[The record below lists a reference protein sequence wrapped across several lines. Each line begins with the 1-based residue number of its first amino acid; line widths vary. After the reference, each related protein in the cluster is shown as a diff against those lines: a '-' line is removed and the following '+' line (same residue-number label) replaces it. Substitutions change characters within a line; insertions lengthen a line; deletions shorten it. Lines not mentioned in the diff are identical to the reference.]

1 MGEEKRPC
9 IALAGNPNTGK
20 STLFNALTGLK
31 QHTGNWSGKTV
42 GRAEG
47 RFLLGEKEAV
57 LVDLPGIYSLF
68 SAGAEE
74 ACARDFLAFGDADAV
89 AVVVDASAL
98 ERHLPLALQAMELMP
113 RCVLCLNLADE
124 AEKKGIQIDDKKLS
138 ALTGVPVVKTA
149 ARTGRGLSD
158 LTAALEKVMEQEPHV
173 RHTPFHKALPADFGK
188 LLAEG
193 EKLLPESENRPLL
206 LDFLWQNEEDVLSE
220 EVGEEL
226 RQWRTRCNG
235 YFAGEE
241 EALAV
246 YRKERS
252 LCFQKRAETLT
263 ADVCKKDKAKA
274 DTTARMDKLFLRKRT
289 GVPLMLLL
297 LALVFW
303 ITAVGANVPSQW
315 LMSVFTQL
323 GTGMDKLFLRKRTGV
338 PLMLLLLAL
347 VFWITAVG
355 ANVPSQWLMSVFT
368 QLGTACRSAL
378 VSWESPVWLESLL
391 MDGVFLTV
399 SWVVSVML
407 PPMAIFFP
415 MFTLLEDCGLLP
427 RIAFQLDGLFRR
439 AGAHGKQ
446 ALTLCMGFGCNAAG
460 VTACRIIDSP
470 RERLIAILTNNFVP
484 CNGRFPTILLLTAVF
499 LSAGR
504 PWMSGITLFVV
515 IGLSVGMTLLVS
527 FFLSQTV
534 LRGMPSAFVL
544 ELPPFRRPQIGQV
557 LVRSL
562 LDRTIFVLGR
572 AMTAAAPA
580 GAIIWLLQR
589 IPVGDGTLLTQIA
602 MFLEPLGGLMGLSG
616 PILMAFLLGL
626 PANEIVLPILLMFYS
641 QSGMLMEGGSQT
653 GAMLAAN
660 GWTWTTA
667 VCAILFSL
675 NHFPCATTLLTIR
688 KETGSRK
695 WAAISFLL
703 PTIIGICLCAAV
715 HGFFCLFGLA

>member
-47 RFLLGEKEAV
+47 RFWLGEKEAV

-98 ERHLPLALQAMELMP
+98 ERHLPLALQVMELMP

-124 AEKKGIQIDDKKLS
+124 AEKKGISIDDKKLS

-173 RHTPFHKALPADFGK
+173 RHTPFHKTLPEDFAE

-193 EKLLPESENRPLL
+193 ENLLPKSKNRPLL
-206 LDFLWQNEEDVLSE
+206 LDFLWQKEEDVLSE

-226 RQWRTRCNG
+226 RQWRTKCNG

-263 ADVCKKDKAKA
+263 AAVCKKNEGKG
-274 DTTARMDKLFLRKRT
+274 DTTAQMDKLFLRKRT

-303 ITAVGANVPSQW
+303 ITAVGANVPSQM
-315 LMSVFTQL
+315 LMSVFTKL
-323 GTGMDKLFLRKRTGV
+323 GAT
-338 PLMLLLLAL
+338 
-347 VFWITAVG
+347 
-355 ANVPSQWLMSVFT
+355 
-368 QLGTACRSAL
+368 CRSAL
-378 VSWESPVWLESLL
+378 ESSPVWLESLL

-484 CNGRFPTILLLTAVF
+484 CNGRFPTILLLIAVF
-499 LSAGR
+499 LSVGK
-504 PWMSGITLFVV
+504 PWMSGFALFVV

-527 FFLSQTV
+527 FFLSRTV
-534 LRGMPSAFVL
+534 LKGMPSAFVL

-572 AMTAAAPA
+572 AITAAAPA

-589 IPVGDGTLLTQIA
+589 IQIGNGTLLTQIA
-602 MFLEPLGGLMGLSG
+602 MFLEPLGGIMGLSG
-616 PILMAFLLGL
+616 PILLAFLLGL

-641 QSGMLMEGGSQT
+641 QSGMLVEGGSQT

-660 GWTWTTA
+660 GWTWMTA

-695 WAAISFLL
+695 WTAISFLL

-715 HGFFCLFGLA
+715 HGLFCFFGLT

>member
-1 MGEEKRPC
+1 MSEEKRPC

-98 ERHLPLALQAMELMP
+98 ERHLPLALQVMELMP

-124 AEKKGIQIDDKKLS
+124 AEKKGIVIDHKKLS
-138 ALTGVPVVKTA
+138 DLTGVPVVKTA

-158 LTAALEKVMEQEPHV
+158 LTAALEKVMKQEPSV
-173 RHTPFHKALPADFGK
+173 RHTPFHKALPEDFTG
-188 LLAEG
+188 LLTEG
-193 EKLLPESENRPLL
+193 EKLLPESKNRPLL
-206 LDFLWQNEEDVLSE
+206 LDFLWQDEDVLSD
-220 EVGEEL
+220 GEL
-226 RQWRTRCNG
+226 RQWSNRCKA

-241 EALAV
+241 ETLAV

-263 ADVCKKDKAKA
+263 AAVCKKNEAKA
-274 DTTARMDKLFLRKRT
+274 DTTARMDGLFLRKRT

-315 LMSVFTQL
+315 LMS
-323 GTGMDKLFLRKRTGV
+323 
-338 PLMLLLLAL
+338 A
-347 VFWITAVG
+347 
-355 ANVPSQWLMSVFT
+355 FT
-368 QLGTACRSAL
+368 QLGTACRSVL
-378 VSWESPVWLESLL
+378 VSSPAWLESLL

-484 CNGRFPTILLLTAVF
+484 CNGRFPTILLLIAVF
-499 LSAGR
+499 LSVGK
-504 PWMSGITLFVV
+504 PWMSGFALFLV

-527 FFLSQTV
+527 FFLSRTV
-534 LRGMPSAFVL
+534 LKGMPSAFVL

-572 AMTAAAPA
+572 AITAAAPA
-580 GAIIWLLQR
+580 GAVIWLLQR
-589 IPVGDGTLLTQIA
+589 IPVGDGTLLTQLA
-602 MFLEPLGGLMGLSG
+602 MFLEPLGGFMGLSG
-616 PILMAFLLGL
+616 PILLAFLLGL

-641 QSGMLMEGGSQT
+641 QSGMLVEGGSQT
-653 GAMLAAN
+653 GAMLMAN

-695 WAAISFLL
+695 WTAISFLL
-703 PTIIGICLCAAV
+703 PTVIGICLCAVV
-715 HGFFCLFGLA
+715 HGFFCLFGLT

>member
-1 MGEEKRPC
+1 MRMGEEKRPC

-47 RFLLGEKEAV
+47 RFLLGEQEAV

-74 ACARDFLAFGDADAV
+74 ACARDFLAFGDGDAV

-98 ERHLPLALQAMELMP
+98 ERHLPLALQVMELMP

-124 AEKKGIQIDDKKLS
+124 AEKKEIYIDEKKLS
-138 ALTGVPVVKTA
+138 DLTGVPVVKTA

-173 RHTPFHKALPADFGK
+173 RHTPFHKALPEDFIK

-193 EKLLPESENRPLL
+193 ENLLPKSKNRPLL
-206 LDFLWQNEEDVLSE
+206 LDFLWQKEEDVLSE

-226 RQWRTRCNG
+226 RQWRTKCNG

-263 ADVCKKDKAKA
+263 AAVCKKNEGKG
-274 DTTARMDKLFLRKRT
+274 DTTAQMDKLFLRKRT

-303 ITAVGANVPSQW
+303 ITAVGANVPSQM
-315 LMSVFTQL
+315 LMSVFTKL
-323 GTGMDKLFLRKRTGV
+323 GAT
-338 PLMLLLLAL
+338 
-347 VFWITAVG
+347 
-355 ANVPSQWLMSVFT
+355 
-368 QLGTACRSAL
+368 CRSAL
-378 VSWESPVWLESLL
+378 ESSPVWLESLL

-484 CNGRFPTILLLTAVF
+484 CNGRFPTILLLIAVF
-499 LSAGR
+499 LSVGK
-504 PWMSGITLFVV
+504 PWMSGFALFVV

-527 FFLSQTV
+527 FFLSRTV
-534 LRGMPSAFVL
+534 LKGMPSAFVL
-544 ELPPFRRPQIGQV
+544 ELPPFRRPRIGQV

-572 AMTAAAPA
+572 AITAAAPA
-580 GAIIWLLQR
+580 GAVIWLLQR
-589 IPVGDGTLLTQIA
+589 IQIGDGTLLTQIA
-602 MFLEPLGGLMGLSG
+602 LFLEPLGGIMGLSG
-616 PILMAFLLGL
+616 PILLAFLLGL

-641 QSGMLMEGGSQT
+641 QSGMLVEGGSQT

-660 GWTWTTA
+660 GWTWMTA

-688 KETGSRK
+688 KETGSCK
-695 WAAISFLL
+695 WTAISFLL

-715 HGFFCLFGLA
+715 HGLFCFFGLA

>member
-1 MGEEKRPC
+1 MSEEKRPC

-98 ERHLPLALQAMELMP
+98 ERHLPLALQVMELMP
-113 RCVLCLNLADE
+113 CCVLCLNLADE
-124 AEKKGIQIDDKKLS
+124 AEKKGIVIDHKKLS
-138 ALTGVPVVKTA
+138 DLTGVPVVKTA

-158 LTAALEKVMEQEPHV
+158 LTAALEKVMKQEPSV
-173 RHTPFHKALPADFGK
+173 RHTPFHKALPEDFTE
-188 LLAEG
+188 LLTEG
-193 EKLLPESENRPLL
+193 EKLLPESKNRPLL
-206 LDFLWQNEEDVLSE
+206 LDFLWQEEDGLAD
-220 EVGEEL
+220 GEL
-226 RQWRTRCNG
+226 RQWSNRCKA

-241 EALAV
+241 ETLAV

-263 ADVCKKDKAKA
+263 AAVCKKNEAKA
-274 DTTARMDKLFLRKRT
+274 DTTARMDGLFLRKRT

-303 ITAVGANVPSQW
+303 ITAVGANVPSQM
-315 LMSVFTQL
+315 LMSAFT
-323 GTGMDKLFLRKRTGV
+323 K
-338 PLMLLLLAL
+338 
-347 VFWITAVG
+347 
-355 ANVPSQWLMSVFT
+355 
-368 QLGTACRSAL
+368 LGTACRSVL
-378 VSWESPVWLESLL
+378 VSSPAWLESLL

-484 CNGRFPTILLLTAVF
+484 CNGRFPTILLLIAVF
-499 LSAGR
+499 LSVGK
-504 PWMSGITLFVV
+504 PWMSGLALFLV

-527 FFLSQTV
+527 FFLSRTV
-534 LRGMPSAFVL
+534 LKGMPSAFVL

-572 AMTAAAPA
+572 AITAAAPA
-580 GAIIWLLQR
+580 GAVIWLLQR
-589 IPVGDGTLLTQIA
+589 IPVGDGTLLTQLA
-602 MFLEPLGGLMGLSG
+602 MLLEPLGGFMGLSG
-616 PILMAFLLGL
+616 PILLAFLLGL

-641 QSGMLMEGGSQT
+641 QSGMLVEGGSQT
-653 GAMLAAN
+653 GAMLMAN

-695 WAAISFLL
+695 WTAISFLL
-703 PTIIGICLCAAV
+703 PTVIGICMCAAV
-715 HGFFCLFGLA
+715 HGFFCLFGLT

>member
-1 MGEEKRPC
+1 MRMGEEKRPC

-47 RFLLGEKEAV
+47 RFWLGEKEAV

-98 ERHLPLALQAMELMP
+98 ERHLPLALQVMELMP

-124 AEKKGIQIDDKKLS
+124 AEKKGISIDDKKLS

-173 RHTPFHKALPADFGK
+173 RHTPFHKTLPEDFAE

-193 EKLLPESENRPLL
+193 ENLLPKSKNRPLL
-206 LDFLWQNEEDVLSE
+206 LDFLWQKEEDVLSE

-226 RQWRTRCNG
+226 RQWRTKCNG

-263 ADVCKKDKAKA
+263 AAVCKKNEGKG
-274 DTTARMDKLFLRKRT
+274 DTTAQMDKLFLRKRT

-303 ITAVGANVPSQW
+303 ITAVGANVPSQM
-315 LMSVFTQL
+315 LMSVFTKL
-323 GTGMDKLFLRKRTGV
+323 GAT
-338 PLMLLLLAL
+338 
-347 VFWITAVG
+347 
-355 ANVPSQWLMSVFT
+355 
-368 QLGTACRSAL
+368 CRSAL
-378 VSWESPVWLESLL
+378 ESSPVWLESLL
-391 MDGVFLTV
+391 MEGVFLTV

-484 CNGRFPTILLLTAVF
+484 CNGRFPTILLLIAVF
-499 LSAGR
+499 LSVGK
-504 PWMSGITLFVV
+504 PWMSGFALFVV

-527 FFLSQTV
+527 FFLSRTV
-534 LRGMPSAFVL
+534 LKGMPSAFVL

-572 AMTAAAPA
+572 AITAAAPA

-589 IPVGDGTLLTQIA
+589 IQIGDGTLLTQIA
-602 MFLEPLGGLMGLSG
+602 MFLEPLGGIMGLSG
-616 PILMAFLLGL
+616 PILLAFLLGL

-641 QSGMLMEGGSQT
+641 QSGMLVEGGSQT

-660 GWTWTTA
+660 GWTWMTA

-695 WAAISFLL
+695 WTAISFLL

-715 HGFFCLFGLA
+715 HGLFCFFGLT

>member
-1 MGEEKRPC
+1 MRMGEEKRPC

-47 RFLLGEKEAV
+47 RFWLGEKEAV

-98 ERHLPLALQAMELMP
+98 ERHLPLALQVMELMP

-124 AEKKGIQIDDKKLS
+124 AEKKGISIDDKKLS

-158 LTAALEKVMEQEPHV
+158 LTAALEKVMEQEPQV
-173 RHTPFHKALPADFGK
+173 RHTPFHKTLPEDFAE

-193 EKLLPESENRPLL
+193 ENLLPKSKNRPLL
-206 LDFLWQNEEDVLSE
+206 LDFLWQKEEDVLSE

-226 RQWRTRCNG
+226 RQWRTKCNG

-263 ADVCKKDKAKA
+263 AAVCKKNEGKG
-274 DTTARMDKLFLRKRT
+274 DTTAQMDKLFLRKRT

-303 ITAVGANVPSQW
+303 ITAVGANVPSQM
-315 LMSVFTQL
+315 LMSVFTKL
-323 GTGMDKLFLRKRTGV
+323 GAT
-338 PLMLLLLAL
+338 
-347 VFWITAVG
+347 
-355 ANVPSQWLMSVFT
+355 
-368 QLGTACRSAL
+368 CRSAL
-378 VSWESPVWLESLL
+378 ESSPVWLESLL

-484 CNGRFPTILLLTAVF
+484 CNGRFPTILLLIAVF
-499 LSAGR
+499 LSVGK
-504 PWMSGITLFVV
+504 PWMSGFALFVV

-527 FFLSQTV
+527 FFLSRTV
-534 LRGMPSAFVL
+534 LKGMPSAFVL

-572 AMTAAAPA
+572 AITAAAPA

-589 IPVGDGTLLTQIA
+589 IQIGDGTLLTQIA
-602 MFLEPLGGLMGLSG
+602 MFLEPLGGIMGLSG
-616 PILMAFLLGL
+616 PILLAFLLGL

-641 QSGMLMEGGSQT
+641 QSGMLVEGGSQT

-660 GWTWTTA
+660 GWTWMTA

-695 WAAISFLL
+695 WTAISFLL

-715 HGFFCLFGLA
+715 HGLFCFFGLT

>member
-47 RFLLGEKEAV
+47 RFWLGEKEAV

-98 ERHLPLALQAMELMP
+98 ERHLPLALQVMELMP

-124 AEKKGIQIDDKKLS
+124 AEKKGISIDDKKLS

-173 RHTPFHKALPADFGK
+173 RHLPFHKALPEDFIK

-193 EKLLPESENRPLL
+193 ENLLPESKNRPLL
-206 LDFLWQNEEDVLSE
+206 LDFLWQKEEDVLSE

-226 RQWRTRCNG
+226 RQWRTKCNG

-252 LCFQKRAETLT
+252 LCFQKRAETL
-263 ADVCKKDKAKA
+263 ASAVCQKDEGKG
-274 DTTARMDKLFLRKRT
+274 DTTAQMDKLFLRKRT

-303 ITAVGANVPSQW
+303 ITAVGANVPSQM
-315 LMSVFTQL
+315 LMSVFTKL
-323 GTGMDKLFLRKRTGV
+323 GAT
-338 PLMLLLLAL
+338 
-347 VFWITAVG
+347 
-355 ANVPSQWLMSVFT
+355 
-368 QLGTACRSAL
+368 CRSAL
-378 VSWESPVWLESLL
+378 ESSPVWLESLL

-484 CNGRFPTILLLTAVF
+484 CNGRFPTILLLIAVF
-499 LSAGR
+499 LSVGK
-504 PWMSGITLFVV
+504 PWMSGLALFLV

-527 FFLSQTV
+527 FFLSRTV
-534 LRGMPSAFVL
+534 LKGMPSAFVL

-572 AMTAAAPA
+572 AITAAAPA
-580 GAIIWLLQR
+580 GAVIWLLQR
-589 IPVGDGTLLTQIA
+589 IPMGDGTLLTQIA
-602 MFLEPLGGLMGLSG
+602 LFLEPLGGLMGLSG
-616 PILMAFLLGL
+616 PILLAFLLGL

-641 QSGMLMEGGSQT
+641 QSGMLVEGGSQT

-660 GWTWTTA
+660 GWTWMTA

-688 KETGSRK
+688 KETGSCK
-695 WAAISFLL
+695 WTAISFLL

-715 HGFFCLFGLA
+715 HGLFCFFGLT

>member
-1 MGEEKRPC
+1 MRMGEEKRPC

-47 RFLLGEKEAV
+47 RFWLGEKEAV

-98 ERHLPLALQAMELMP
+98 ERHLPLALQVMELMP

-124 AEKKGIQIDDKKLS
+124 AEKKGISIDDKKLS

-173 RHTPFHKALPADFGK
+173 RHTPFHKTLPEDFQK

-193 EKLLPESENRPLL
+193 ENLLPKSKNRPLL
-206 LDFLWQNEEDVLSE
+206 LDFLWQKEEDVLSE

-226 RQWRTRCNG
+226 RQWRTKCNG

-263 ADVCKKDKAKA
+263 AAVCKKNEGKG
-274 DTTARMDKLFLRKRT
+274 DTTAQMDKLFLRKRT

-303 ITAVGANVPSQW
+303 ITAVGANVPSQM
-315 LMSVFTQL
+315 LMSVFTKL
-323 GTGMDKLFLRKRTGV
+323 GAT
-338 PLMLLLLAL
+338 
-347 VFWITAVG
+347 
-355 ANVPSQWLMSVFT
+355 
-368 QLGTACRSAL
+368 CRSAL
-378 VSWESPVWLESLL
+378 ESSPVWLESLL

-484 CNGRFPTILLLTAVF
+484 CNGRFPTILLLIAVF
-499 LSAGR
+499 LSVGK
-504 PWMSGITLFVV
+504 PWMSGFALFVV

-527 FFLSQTV
+527 FFLSRTV
-534 LRGMPSAFVL
+534 LKGMPSAFVL

-572 AMTAAAPA
+572 AITAAAPA
-580 GAIIWLLQR
+580 GAVIWLLQR
-589 IPVGDGTLLTQIA
+589 IQIGDGTLLTQIA
-602 MFLEPLGGLMGLSG
+602 MFLEPLGGIMGLSG
-616 PILMAFLLGL
+616 PILLAFLLGL

-641 QSGMLMEGGSQT
+641 QSGMLVEGGSQT

-660 GWTWTTA
+660 GWTWMTA

-695 WAAISFLL
+695 WTAISFLL

-715 HGFFCLFGLA
+715 HGLFCFFGLT

>member
-1 MGEEKRPC
+1 MSEEKRPC

-47 RFLLGEKEAV
+47 RFCLGKKEAV

-74 ACARDFLAFGDADAV
+74 ACARDFLAFGGADAV

-98 ERHLPLALQAMELMP
+98 ERHLPLALQVMELMP
-113 RCVLCLNLADE
+113 HCVLCLNLADE
-124 AEKKGIQIDDKKLS
+124 AEKKGIYVDEKKLS

-158 LTAALEKVMEQEPHV
+158 LTAALEKVMEQEQQV
-173 RHTPFHKALPADFGK
+173 RHTPFHKALPEDFAK
-188 LLAEG
+188 LLKEG
-193 EKLLPESENRPLL
+193 EKLLPKSKTSPLL
-206 LDFLWQNEEDVLSE
+206 LDFIWQKEEDVLLDG

-252 LCFQKRAETLT
+252 LCFQKWAENLT
-263 ADVCKKDKAKA
+263 AAVCKKDEGKA
-274 DTTARMDKLFLRKRT
+274 DATARMDKLFLRKRT
-289 GVPLMLLL
+289 GVPMMLLL

-303 ITAVGANVPSQW
+303 ITAVGANVPSQM
-315 LMSVFTQL
+315 LMS
-323 GTGMDKLFLRKRTGV
+323 
-338 PLMLLLLAL
+338 A
-347 VFWITAVG
+347 
-355 ANVPSQWLMSVFT
+355 FT
-368 QLGTACRSAL
+368 QLGTACRGVL
-378 VSWESPVWLESLL
+378 VSWGSPVWLESLL

-499 LSAGR
+499 LAAGK
-504 PWMSGITLFVV
+504 PWMSGLALFVV

-527 FFLSQTV
+527 FFLSRTV
-534 LRGMPSAFVL
+534 LKGMPSAFVL

-572 AMTAAAPA
+572 AITAAAPA
-580 GAIIWLLQR
+580 GAVIWLLQR
-589 IPVGDGTLLTQIA
+589 IQIGDGTLLTQIA
-602 MFLEPLGGLMGLSG
+602 LFLEPLGGLMGLSG
-616 PILMAFLLGL
+616 PILLAFLLGL

-641 QSGMLMEGGSQT
+641 QSGMLVEGGSQT
-653 GAMLAAN
+653 GAILMAN

-695 WAAISFLL
+695 WMMISFLL
-703 PTIIGICLCAAV
+703 PTVIGICLCAAV
-715 HGFFCLFGLA
+715 HGLFMLFGLA

>member
-47 RFLLGEKEAV
+47 RFLLGEQEAV

-98 ERHLPLALQAMELMP
+98 ERHLPLALQVMELMP

-124 AEKKGIQIDDKKLS
+124 AEKKGISIDEKKLS
-138 ALTGVPVVKTA
+138 DLTGVPVVKTA

-158 LTAALEKVMEQEPHV
+158 LTAALEQVMEQEPHV
-173 RHTPFHKALPADFGK
+173 RHTPFHKALPEDFTK
-188 LLAEG
+188 LLTEG
-193 EKLLPESENRPLL
+193 EKLLPESKNSPLL
-206 LDFLWQNEEDVLSE
+206 LDFLWQKEEDVLSE
-220 EVGEEL
+220 EVDEEL
-226 RQWRTRCNG
+226 RQWRTKCNG

-263 ADVCKKDKAKA
+263 AAVCKKNEGKG
-274 DTTARMDKLFLRKRT
+274 DTTAQMDKLFLRKRT

-303 ITAVGANVPSQW
+303 ITAVGANVPSQM
-315 LMSVFTQL
+315 LMSVFTKL
-323 GTGMDKLFLRKRTGV
+323 GAT
-338 PLMLLLLAL
+338 
-347 VFWITAVG
+347 
-355 ANVPSQWLMSVFT
+355 
-368 QLGTACRSAL
+368 CRSAL
-378 VSWESPVWLESLL
+378 ESSPVWLESLL

-484 CNGRFPTILLLTAVF
+484 CNGRFPTILLLIAVF
-499 LSAGR
+499 LSVGK
-504 PWMSGITLFVV
+504 PWMSGFALFAV

-527 FFLSQTV
+527 FFLSRTV
-534 LRGMPSAFVL
+534 LKGMPSAFVL

-572 AMTAAAPA
+572 AITAAAPA
-580 GAIIWLLQR
+580 GAVIWLLQR
-589 IPVGDGTLLTQIA
+589 IQIGDGTLLTQIA

-616 PILMAFLLGL
+616 PILLAFLLGL

-641 QSGMLMEGGSQT
+641 QSGMLVEGGSQT

-660 GWTWTTA
+660 GWTWMTA

-695 WAAISFLL
+695 WTAISFLL

-715 HGFFCLFGLA
+715 HGLFCFFGLT

>member
-47 RFLLGEKEAV
+47 RFWLGEKEAV

-98 ERHLPLALQAMELMP
+98 ERHLPLALQVMELMP

-124 AEKKGIQIDDKKLS
+124 AEKKGISIDDKKLS

-173 RHTPFHKALPADFGK
+173 RHTPFHKTLPEDFAE

-193 EKLLPESENRPLL
+193 ENLLPKSKNRPLL
-206 LDFLWQNEEDVLSE
+206 LDFLWQKEEDVLSE

-226 RQWRTRCNG
+226 RQWRTKCNG

-263 ADVCKKDKAKA
+263 AAVCKKNEGKG
-274 DTTARMDKLFLRKRT
+274 DTTAQMDKLFLRKRT

-303 ITAVGANVPSQW
+303 ITAVGANVPSQM
-315 LMSVFTQL
+315 LMSVFTKL
-323 GTGMDKLFLRKRTGV
+323 GAT
-338 PLMLLLLAL
+338 
-347 VFWITAVG
+347 
-355 ANVPSQWLMSVFT
+355 
-368 QLGTACRSAL
+368 CRSAL
-378 VSWESPVWLESLL
+378 ESSPVWLESLL

-484 CNGRFPTILLLTAVF
+484 CNGRFPTILLLIAVF
-499 LSAGR
+499 LSVGK
-504 PWMSGITLFVV
+504 PWMSGFALFVV

-527 FFLSQTV
+527 FFLSRTV
-534 LRGMPSAFVL
+534 LKGMPSAFVL

-572 AMTAAAPA
+572 AITAAAPA

-589 IPVGDGTLLTQIA
+589 IQIGDGTLLTQIA
-602 MFLEPLGGLMGLSG
+602 MFLEPLGGIMGLSG
-616 PILMAFLLGL
+616 PILLAFLLGL

-641 QSGMLMEGGSQT
+641 QSGMLVEGGSQT

-660 GWTWTTA
+660 GWTWMTA
-667 VCAILFSL
+667 VCVILFSL

-695 WAAISFLL
+695 WTAISFLL

-715 HGFFCLFGLA
+715 HGLFCFFGLT

>member
-47 RFLLGEKEAV
+47 RFWLGKKEAV

-98 ERHLPLALQAMELMP
+98 ERHLPLALQVMELMP

-124 AEKKGIQIDDKKLS
+124 AEKKGISIDDKKLS

-158 LTAALEKVMEQEPHV
+158 LTAALEKVMKQEPHV
-173 RHTPFHKALPADFGK
+173 RHTPFHKALPEDFME

-193 EKLLPESENRPLL
+193 EKLLPESKNRPLL
-206 LDFLWQNEEDVLSE
+206 LDFLWQEDVLLD
-220 EVGEEL
+220 GEL
-226 RQWRTRCNG
+226 RQWSNRCKA

-241 EALAV
+241 EVFAL

-252 LCFQKRAETLT
+252 LCFQKRAETL
-263 ADVCKKDKAKA
+263 ASAVCKKNEGKA

-303 ITAVGANVPSQW
+303 ITAVGANVPSQM
-315 LMSVFTQL
+315 LMSAFTKL
-323 GTGMDKLFLRKRTGV
+323 GTV
-338 PLMLLLLAL
+338 
-347 VFWITAVG
+347 
-355 ANVPSQWLMSVFT
+355 
-368 QLGTACRSAL
+368 CRSAL
-378 VSWESPVWLESLL
+378 VSSPVWLESLL

-484 CNGRFPTILLLTAVF
+484 CNGRFPTILLLIAVF
-499 LSAGR
+499 LSVGK
-504 PWMSGITLFVV
+504 PWMSGFALFLV
-515 IGLSVGMTLLVS
+515 IGFSVGMTLLVS
-527 FFLSQTV
+527 FFLSRTV
-534 LRGMPSAFVL
+534 LKGMPSAFVL
-544 ELPPFRRPQIGQV
+544 ELPPFRRPQIVQV

-572 AMTAAAPA
+572 AITAAAPA

-589 IPVGDGTLLTQIA
+589 IPVGDSTLLTQIA

-641 QSGMLMEGGSQT
+641 QSGMLVEGGSQT

-688 KETGSRK
+688 KETGSWK
-695 WAAISFLL
+695 WTAISFLL
-703 PTIIGICLCAAV
+703 PTVIGICLCAAV
-715 HGFFCLFGLA
+715 HGFFSLFGLT

>member
-1 MGEEKRPC
+1 MSEEKRPC

-98 ERHLPLALQAMELMP
+98 ERHLPLALQVMELMP

-124 AEKKGIQIDDKKLS
+124 AEKKGIVIDHKKLS
-138 ALTGVPVVKTA
+138 DLTGVPVVKTA

-158 LTAALEKVMEQEPHV
+158 LTAALEKVMKQEPSV
-173 RHTPFHKALPADFGK
+173 RHTPFHKALPEDFIG
-188 LLAEG
+188 LLTEG
-193 EKLLPESENRPLL
+193 EKLLPESKNRPLL
-206 LDFLWQNEEDVLSE
+206 LDFLWQEEDVLAD
-220 EVGEEL
+220 GEL
-226 RQWRTRCNG
+226 RQWSNRCKA

-241 EALAV
+241 ETLAV

-263 ADVCKKDKAKA
+263 AAVCKKNEAKA
-274 DTTARMDKLFLRKRT
+274 DTTARMDGLFLRKRT

-315 LMSVFTQL
+315 LMSAFT
-323 GTGMDKLFLRKRTGV
+323 K
-338 PLMLLLLAL
+338 
-347 VFWITAVG
+347 
-355 ANVPSQWLMSVFT
+355 
-368 QLGTACRSAL
+368 LGTACRSVL
-378 VSWESPVWLESLL
+378 VSSPAWLESLL

-484 CNGRFPTILLLTAVF
+484 CNGRFPTILLLIAVF
-499 LSAGR
+499 LSVGK
-504 PWMSGITLFVV
+504 PWMSGFALFLV

-527 FFLSQTV
+527 FFLSRTV
-534 LRGMPSAFVL
+534 LKGMPSAFVL

-572 AMTAAAPA
+572 AITAAAPA
-580 GAIIWLLQR
+580 GAVIWLLQR

-602 MFLEPLGGLMGLSG
+602 MFLEPLGGFMGLSG
-616 PILMAFLLGL
+616 PILLAFLLGL

-641 QSGMLMEGGSQT
+641 QSGMLVEGGSQT
-653 GAMLAAN
+653 GAMLMAN

-695 WAAISFLL
+695 WTAISFLL
-703 PTIIGICLCAAV
+703 PTVIGICLCAVV
-715 HGFFCLFGLA
+715 HGFFCLFGLT

>member
-1 MGEEKRPC
+1 MRMSEEKRPC

-98 ERHLPLALQAMELMP
+98 ERHLPLALQVMELMP

-124 AEKKGIQIDDKKLS
+124 AEKKGIVIDHKKLS
-138 ALTGVPVVKTA
+138 DLTGVPVVKTA

-158 LTAALEKVMEQEPHV
+158 LTAALEKVMKQEPSV
-173 RHTPFHKALPADFGK
+173 RYTPFHKALPEDFTG
-188 LLAEG
+188 LLTEG
-193 EKLLPESENRPLL
+193 EKLLPESKNRPLL
-206 LDFLWQNEEDVLSE
+206 LDFLWQEEDVLAD
-220 EVGEEL
+220 GEL
-226 RQWRTRCNG
+226 RQWSNRCKA

-241 EALAV
+241 ETLAV

-263 ADVCKKDKAKA
+263 AAVCKKNEAKA
-274 DTTARMDKLFLRKRT
+274 DTTARMDGLFLRKRT

-315 LMSVFTQL
+315 LMSAFT
-323 GTGMDKLFLRKRTGV
+323 K
-338 PLMLLLLAL
+338 
-347 VFWITAVG
+347 
-355 ANVPSQWLMSVFT
+355 
-368 QLGTACRSAL
+368 LGTACRSVL
-378 VSWESPVWLESLL
+378 VSSPAWLESLL

-484 CNGRFPTILLLTAVF
+484 CNGRFPTILLLIAVF
-499 LSAGR
+499 LSAGK
-504 PWMSGITLFVV
+504 PWMSGFALFLV

-527 FFLSQTV
+527 FFLSRTV

-572 AMTAAAPA
+572 AITAAAPA
-580 GAIIWLLQR
+580 GAVIWMLQR

-616 PILMAFLLGL
+616 PILLAFLLGL

-641 QSGMLMEGGSQT
+641 QSGMLVEGGSQT

-695 WAAISFLL
+695 WTAISFLL
-703 PTIIGICLCAAV
+703 PTVIGICLCAVV
-715 HGFFCLFGLA
+715 HGFFCLFGLT

>member
-1 MGEEKRPC
+1 MRMGEEKRPC

-47 RFLLGEKEAV
+47 RFWLGEKEAV

-98 ERHLPLALQAMELMP
+98 ERHLPLALQVMELMP
-113 RCVLCLNLADE
+113 RCVLCLNLADD
-124 AEKKGIQIDDKKLS
+124 AEKKGISIDDKKLS

-173 RHTPFHKALPADFGK
+173 RHTPFHKTLPEDFAE

-193 EKLLPESENRPLL
+193 ENLLPKSKNRPLL
-206 LDFLWQNEEDVLSE
+206 LDFLWQKEEDVLSE

-226 RQWRTRCNG
+226 RQWRTKCNG

-263 ADVCKKDKAKA
+263 AAVCKKNEGKG
-274 DTTARMDKLFLRKRT
+274 DTTAQMDKLFLRKRT

-303 ITAVGANVPSQW
+303 ITAVGANVPSQM
-315 LMSVFTQL
+315 LMSVFTKL
-323 GTGMDKLFLRKRTGV
+323 GAT
-338 PLMLLLLAL
+338 
-347 VFWITAVG
+347 
-355 ANVPSQWLMSVFT
+355 
-368 QLGTACRSAL
+368 CRSAL
-378 VSWESPVWLESLL
+378 ESSPVWLESLL

-484 CNGRFPTILLLTAVF
+484 CNGRFPTILLLIAVF
-499 LSAGR
+499 LSVGK
-504 PWMSGITLFVV
+504 PWMSGFALFVV

-527 FFLSQTV
+527 FFLSRTV
-534 LRGMPSAFVL
+534 LKGMPSAFVL

-557 LVRSL
+557 LLRSL

-572 AMTAAAPA
+572 AITAAAPA
-580 GAIIWLLQR
+580 GAVIWLLQR
-589 IPVGDGTLLTQIA
+589 IQIGDGTLLTQIA
-602 MFLEPLGGLMGLSG
+602 MFLEPLGGIMGLSG
-616 PILMAFLLGL
+616 PILLAFLLGL

-641 QSGMLMEGGSQT
+641 QSGMLVEGGSQT

-660 GWTWTTA
+660 GWTWMTA

-695 WAAISFLL
+695 WTAISFLL

-715 HGFFCLFGLA
+715 HGLFCFFGLT

>member
-1 MGEEKRPC
+1 MSEEKRPC

-98 ERHLPLALQAMELMP
+98 ERHLPLALQVMELMP
-113 RCVLCLNLADE
+113 CCVLCLNLADE
-124 AEKKGIQIDDKKLS
+124 AEKKGIVIDHKKLS
-138 ALTGVPVVKTA
+138 DLTGVPVVKTA

-158 LTAALEKVMEQEPHV
+158 LTAALEKVMKQEPSV
-173 RHTPFHKALPADFGK
+173 RHTPFHKALPEDFIG
-188 LLAEG
+188 LLTEG
-193 EKLLPESENRPLL
+193 EKLLPESKNRPLL
-206 LDFLWQNEEDVLSE
+206 LDFLWQDEDVLSD
-220 EVGEEL
+220 GEL
-226 RQWRTRCNG
+226 RQWSNRCKA

-241 EALAV
+241 ETLAV

-263 ADVCKKDKAKA
+263 AAVCKKNEAKA
-274 DTTARMDKLFLRKRT
+274 DTTARMDGLFLRKRT

-315 LMSVFTQL
+315 LMSAFT
-323 GTGMDKLFLRKRTGV
+323 K
-338 PLMLLLLAL
+338 
-347 VFWITAVG
+347 
-355 ANVPSQWLMSVFT
+355 
-368 QLGTACRSAL
+368 LGTACRSVL
-378 VSWESPVWLESLL
+378 VSSPAWLESLL

-484 CNGRFPTILLLTAVF
+484 CNGRFPTILLLIAVF
-499 LSAGR
+499 LSVGK
-504 PWMSGITLFVV
+504 PWMSGFALFLV

-527 FFLSQTV
+527 FFLSRTV
-534 LRGMPSAFVL
+534 LKGMPSAFVL

-572 AMTAAAPA
+572 AITAAAPA
-580 GAIIWLLQR
+580 GAVIWLLQR
-589 IPVGDGTLLTQIA
+589 IPVGDGTLLTQLA

-616 PILMAFLLGL
+616 PILLAFLLGL

-641 QSGMLMEGGSQT
+641 QSGMLVEGGSQT
-653 GAMLAAN
+653 GAMLMAN

-695 WAAISFLL
+695 WTAISFLL
-703 PTIIGICLCAAV
+703 PTVIGICLCAVV
-715 HGFFCLFGLA
+715 HGFFCLFGLT

>member
-1 MGEEKRPC
+1 MRMGEEKRPC

-47 RFLLGEKEAV
+47 RFWLGEKEAV

-98 ERHLPLALQAMELMP
+98 ERHLPLALQVMELMP

-124 AEKKGIQIDDKKLS
+124 AEKKGISIDDKKLS
-138 ALTGVPVVKTA
+138 DLTGVPVVKTA

-173 RHTPFHKALPADFGK
+173 RHTPFHKTLPEDFAE

-193 EKLLPESENRPLL
+193 ENLLPKSKNRPLL
-206 LDFLWQNEEDVLSE
+206 LDFLWQKEEDVLSE

-226 RQWRTRCNG
+226 RQWRTKCNG

-263 ADVCKKDKAKA
+263 AAVCKKNEGKG
-274 DTTARMDKLFLRKRT
+274 DTTAQMDKLFLRKRT

-303 ITAVGANVPSQW
+303 ITAVGANVPSQM
-315 LMSVFTQL
+315 LMSAFT
-323 GTGMDKLFLRKRTGV
+323 K
-338 PLMLLLLAL
+338 
-347 VFWITAVG
+347 
-355 ANVPSQWLMSVFT
+355 
-368 QLGTACRSAL
+368 LGTACRSVL
-378 VSWESPVWLESLL
+378 VSWGSPVWLESLL

-484 CNGRFPTILLLTAVF
+484 CNGRFPTILLLIAVF
-499 LSAGR
+499 LSVGK
-504 PWMSGITLFVV
+504 PWMSGFALFVV

-534 LRGMPSAFVL
+534 LKGMPSAFVL

-572 AMTAAAPA
+572 AITAAAPA
-580 GAIIWLLQR
+580 GAVIWLLQR

-602 MFLEPLGGLMGLSG
+602 LFLEPLGGIMGLSG

-641 QSGMLMEGGSQT
+641 QSGMLVEGGSQT

-660 GWTWTTA
+660 GWTWMTA

-688 KETGSRK
+688 KETGSCK
-695 WAAISFLL
+695 WTAISFLL

-715 HGFFCLFGLA
+715 HGLFCFFGLT

>member
-1 MGEEKRPC
+1 MRMGEEKRPC

-47 RFLLGEKEAV
+47 RFWLGEKEAV

-98 ERHLPLALQAMELMP
+98 ERHLPLALQVMELMP

-124 AEKKGIQIDDKKLS
+124 AEKKGISIDDKKLS

-158 LTAALEKVMEQEPHV
+158 LTAALEKVMEQEPQV
-173 RHTPFHKALPADFGK
+173 RHTPFHKTLPEDFAE

-193 EKLLPESENRPLL
+193 ENLLPKSKNRPLL
-206 LDFLWQNEEDVLSE
+206 LDFLWQKEEDVLSE

-226 RQWRTRCNG
+226 RQWRTKCNG

-263 ADVCKKDKAKA
+263 AAVCKKNEGKG
-274 DTTARMDKLFLRKRT
+274 DTTAQMDKLFLRKRT

-303 ITAVGANVPSQW
+303 ITAVGANVPSQM
-315 LMSVFTQL
+315 LMSVFTKL
-323 GTGMDKLFLRKRTGV
+323 GAT
-338 PLMLLLLAL
+338 
-347 VFWITAVG
+347 
-355 ANVPSQWLMSVFT
+355 
-368 QLGTACRSAL
+368 CRSAL
-378 VSWESPVWLESLL
+378 ESSPVWLESLL

-407 PPMAIFFP
+407 PPMAIFFH

-484 CNGRFPTILLLTAVF
+484 CNGRFPTILLLIAVF
-499 LSAGR
+499 LSVGK
-504 PWMSGITLFVV
+504 PWMSGFALFVV

-527 FFLSQTV
+527 FFLSRTV
-534 LRGMPSAFVL
+534 LKGMPSAFVL

-572 AMTAAAPA
+572 AITAAAPA

-589 IPVGDGTLLTQIA
+589 IQIGDGTLLTQIA
-602 MFLEPLGGLMGLSG
+602 MFLEPLGGIMGLSG
-616 PILMAFLLGL
+616 PILLAFLLGL

-641 QSGMLMEGGSQT
+641 QSGMLVEGGSQT

-660 GWTWTTA
+660 GWTWMTA

-695 WAAISFLL
+695 WTAISFLL

-715 HGFFCLFGLA
+715 HGLFCFFGLT

>member
-1 MGEEKRPC
+1 MRMGEEKRPC

-47 RFLLGEKEAV
+47 RFWLGEKEAV

-98 ERHLPLALQAMELMP
+98 ERHLPLALQVMELMP
-113 RCVLCLNLADE
+113 HCVLCLNLADE
-124 AEKKGIQIDDKKLS
+124 AEKKGISIDDKKLS

-173 RHTPFHKALPADFGK
+173 RHTPFHKTLPEDFAE

-193 EKLLPESENRPLL
+193 ENLLPKSKNRPLL
-206 LDFLWQNEEDVLSE
+206 LDFLWQKEEDVLSE

-226 RQWRTRCNG
+226 RQWRTKCNG

-263 ADVCKKDKAKA
+263 AAVCKKNEGKG
-274 DTTARMDKLFLRKRT
+274 DTTAQMDKLFLRKRT

-303 ITAVGANVPSQW
+303 ITAVGANVPSQM
-315 LMSVFTQL
+315 LMSVFTKL
-323 GTGMDKLFLRKRTGV
+323 GAT
-338 PLMLLLLAL
+338 
-347 VFWITAVG
+347 
-355 ANVPSQWLMSVFT
+355 
-368 QLGTACRSAL
+368 CRSAL
-378 VSWESPVWLESLL
+378 ESSPVWLESLL

-484 CNGRFPTILLLTAVF
+484 CNGRFPTILLLIAVF
-499 LSAGR
+499 LSVGK
-504 PWMSGITLFVV
+504 PWMSGFALFVV

-527 FFLSQTV
+527 FFLSRTV
-534 LRGMPSAFVL
+534 LKGMPSAFVL

-572 AMTAAAPA
+572 AITAAAPA

-589 IPVGDGTLLTQIA
+589 IQIGDGTLLTQIA
-602 MFLEPLGGLMGLSG
+602 MFLEPLGGIMGLSG
-616 PILMAFLLGL
+616 PILLAFLLGL

-641 QSGMLMEGGSQT
+641 QSGMLVEGGSQT

-660 GWTWTTA
+660 GWTWMTA

-695 WAAISFLL
+695 WTAISFLL

-715 HGFFCLFGLA
+715 HGLFCFFGLT

>member
-1 MGEEKRPC
+1 MRMGEEKRPC

-47 RFLLGEKEAV
+47 RFLLGEQEAV

-98 ERHLPLALQAMELMP
+98 ERHLPLALQVMELMP

-124 AEKKGIQIDDKKLS
+124 AEKKGISIDEKKLS
-138 ALTGVPVVKTA
+138 DLTGVPVVKTA

-173 RHTPFHKALPADFGK
+173 RHTPFHKALPEDFAE

-193 EKLLPESENRPLL
+193 ENLLPESKNRPLL
-206 LDFLWQNEEDVLSE
+206 LDFLWQKEEDVLSE

-226 RQWRTRCNG
+226 RQWRTKCNG

-263 ADVCKKDKAKA
+263 AAVCKKNEGKG
-274 DTTARMDKLFLRKRT
+274 DTTAQMDKLFLRKRT

-303 ITAVGANVPSQW
+303 ITAVGANVPSQM
-315 LMSVFTQL
+315 LMSVFTKL
-323 GTGMDKLFLRKRTGV
+323 GAT
-338 PLMLLLLAL
+338 
-347 VFWITAVG
+347 
-355 ANVPSQWLMSVFT
+355 
-368 QLGTACRSAL
+368 CRSAL
-378 VSWESPVWLESLL
+378 ESSPVWLESLL

-484 CNGRFPTILLLTAVF
+484 CNGRFPTILLLIAVF
-499 LSAGR
+499 LSVGK
-504 PWMSGITLFVV
+504 PWMSGFALFVV

-527 FFLSQTV
+527 FFLSRTV
-534 LRGMPSAFVL
+534 LKGMPSAFVL
-544 ELPPFRRPQIGQV
+544 ELPPFRRPQIGQM

-572 AMTAAAPA
+572 AITAAAPA
-580 GAIIWLLQR
+580 GAVIWMLQR

-616 PILMAFLLGL
+616 PILLAFLLGL

-641 QSGMLMEGGSQT
+641 QSGMLVEGGSQT

-660 GWTWTTA
+660 GWTWMTA

-688 KETGSRK
+688 KETGSWK
-695 WAAISFLL
+695 WTAISFLL
-703 PTIIGICLCAAV
+703 PTAIGICLCAAV
-715 HGFFCLFGLA
+715 HGLFCFFGLT

>member
-1 MGEEKRPC
+1 MRMSEEKRPC

-98 ERHLPLALQAMELMP
+98 ERHLPLALQVMELMP

-124 AEKKGIQIDDKKLS
+124 AEKKGIVIDHKKLS
-138 ALTGVPVVKTA
+138 DLTGVPVVKTA

-158 LTAALEKVMEQEPHV
+158 LTAALEKVMKQEPSV
-173 RHTPFHKALPADFGK
+173 RHTPFHKALPEDFTG
-188 LLAEG
+188 LLTEG
-193 EKLLPESENRPLL
+193 EKLLPESKNRPLL
-206 LDFLWQNEEDVLSE
+206 LDFLWQEEDVLSD
-220 EVGEEL
+220 GEL
-226 RQWRTRCNG
+226 RQWSNRCKA

-241 EALAV
+241 ETFAV

-263 ADVCKKDKAKA
+263 AAVCKKNEAKA
-274 DTTARMDKLFLRKRT
+274 DTTARMDGLFLRKRT

-303 ITAVGANVPSQW
+303 ITAVGANVPSQM
-315 LMSVFTQL
+315 LMSAFT
-323 GTGMDKLFLRKRTGV
+323 K
-338 PLMLLLLAL
+338 
-347 VFWITAVG
+347 
-355 ANVPSQWLMSVFT
+355 
-368 QLGTACRSAL
+368 LGTACRSVL
-378 VSWESPVWLESLL
+378 VSSPAWLESLL

-484 CNGRFPTILLLTAVF
+484 CNGRFPTILLLIAVF
-499 LSAGR
+499 LSVGK
-504 PWMSGITLFVV
+504 PWMSGLALFLV

-527 FFLSQTV
+527 FFLSRTV
-534 LRGMPSAFVL
+534 LKGMPSAFVL

-572 AMTAAAPA
+572 AITAAAPA
-580 GAIIWLLQR
+580 GAVIWLLQR

-602 MFLEPLGGLMGLSG
+602 MFLEPLGGFMGLSG
-616 PILMAFLLGL
+616 PILLAFLLGL

-641 QSGMLMEGGSQT
+641 QSGMLVEGGSQT
-653 GAMLAAN
+653 GAMLMAN

-695 WAAISFLL
+695 WTAISFLL
-703 PTIIGICLCAAV
+703 PTVIGICMCAAV
-715 HGFFCLFGLA
+715 HGFFCLFGLT

>member
-1 MGEEKRPC
+1 MRMGEEKRPC

-47 RFLLGEKEAV
+47 RFWLGEKEAV

-98 ERHLPLALQAMELMP
+98 ERHLPLALQVMELMP

-124 AEKKGIQIDDKKLS
+124 AEKKGISIDDKKLS

-173 RHTPFHKALPADFGK
+173 RHTPFHKTLPEDFAE

-193 EKLLPESENRPLL
+193 ENLLPKSKNRPLL
-206 LDFLWQNEEDVLSE
+206 LDFLWQKEEDVLSE

-226 RQWRTRCNG
+226 RQWRTKCNG

-263 ADVCKKDKAKA
+263 AAVCKKNEGKG
-274 DTTARMDKLFLRKRT
+274 DTTAQMDKLFLRKRT

-303 ITAVGANVPSQW
+303 ITAVGANVPSQM
-315 LMSVFTQL
+315 LMSVFTKL
-323 GTGMDKLFLRKRTGV
+323 GAT
-338 PLMLLLLAL
+338 
-347 VFWITAVG
+347 
-355 ANVPSQWLMSVFT
+355 
-368 QLGTACRSAL
+368 CRSAL
-378 VSWESPVWLESLL
+378 ESSPIWLESLL

-484 CNGRFPTILLLTAVF
+484 CNGRFPTILLLIAVF
-499 LSAGR
+499 LSVGK
-504 PWMSGITLFVV
+504 PWMSGFALFVV

-527 FFLSQTV
+527 FFLSRTV
-534 LRGMPSAFVL
+534 LKGMPSAFVL

-572 AMTAAAPA
+572 AITAAAPA

-589 IPVGDGTLLTQIA
+589 IQIGDGTLLTQIA
-602 MFLEPLGGLMGLSG
+602 MFLEPLGGIMGLSG
-616 PILMAFLLGL
+616 SILLAFLLGL

-641 QSGMLMEGGSQT
+641 QSGMLVEGGSQT

-660 GWTWTTA
+660 GWTWMTA
-667 VCAILFSL
+667 VCVILFSL

-695 WAAISFLL
+695 WTAISFLL

-715 HGFFCLFGLA
+715 HGLFCFFGLT

>member
-1 MGEEKRPC
+1 MSEEKRPC

-47 RFLLGEKEAV
+47 RFWLGEKEAV

-98 ERHLPLALQAMELMP
+98 ERHLPLALQVMELMP

-124 AEKKGIQIDDKKLS
+124 AEKKGISIDDKKLS

-173 RHTPFHKALPADFGK
+173 RHTPFHKALPEDFIK

-193 EKLLPESENRPLL
+193 ENLLPESKNRPLL
-206 LDFLWQNEEDVLSE
+206 LDFLWQKEEDVLSE

-226 RQWRTRCNG
+226 RQWRTKCNG

-263 ADVCKKDKAKA
+263 AAVCKKNEGKG
-274 DTTARMDKLFLRKRT
+274 DTTAQMDKLFLRKRT

-303 ITAVGANVPSQW
+303 ITAVGANVPSQM
-315 LMSVFTQL
+315 LMSVFTKL
-323 GTGMDKLFLRKRTGV
+323 GAT
-338 PLMLLLLAL
+338 
-347 VFWITAVG
+347 
-355 ANVPSQWLMSVFT
+355 
-368 QLGTACRSAL
+368 CRSAL
-378 VSWESPVWLESLL
+378 ESSPVWLESLL

-484 CNGRFPTILLLTAVF
+484 CNGRFPTILLLIAVF
-499 LSAGR
+499 LSVGK
-504 PWMSGITLFVV
+504 PWMSGFALFVV

-527 FFLSQTV
+527 FFLSRTV
-534 LRGMPSAFVL
+534 LKGMPSAFVL

-572 AMTAAAPA
+572 AITAAAPA
-580 GAIIWLLQR
+580 GAVIWLLQR
-589 IPVGDGTLLTQIA
+589 IQIGDGTLLTQIA
-602 MFLEPLGGLMGLSG
+602 LFLEPLGGLMGLSG
-616 PILMAFLLGL
+616 PILLAFLLGL

-641 QSGMLMEGGSQT
+641 QSGMLVEGGSQT

-660 GWTWTTA
+660 GWTWMTA

-688 KETGSRK
+688 KETGSCK
-695 WAAISFLL
+695 WTAITFLL

-715 HGFFCLFGLA
+715 HGLFCFFGLT

>member
-1 MGEEKRPC
+1 M
-9 IALAGNPNTGK
+9 
-20 STLFNALTGLK
+20 
-31 QHTGNWSGKTV
+31 
-42 GRAEG
+42 
-47 RFLLGEKEAV
+47 
-57 LVDLPGIYSLF
+57 
-68 SAGAEE
+68 
-74 ACARDFLAFGDADAV
+74 
-89 AVVVDASAL
+89 VVDASAL
-98 ERHLPLALQAMELMP
+98 ERHLPLALQVMELMP

-124 AEKKGIQIDDKKLS
+124 AEKKGISIDDKKLS

-173 RHTPFHKALPADFGK
+173 RHTPFHKALPEDFIK

-193 EKLLPESENRPLL
+193 ENLLPKSKNRPLL
-206 LDFLWQNEEDVLSE
+206 LDFLWQKEEDVLSE

-226 RQWRTRCNG
+226 RQWRTKCNG

-263 ADVCKKDKAKA
+263 AAVCKKNEGKG
-274 DTTARMDKLFLRKRT
+274 DTTAQMDKLFLRKRT

-303 ITAVGANVPSQW
+303 ITAVGANVPSQM
-315 LMSVFTQL
+315 LMSVFTKL
-323 GTGMDKLFLRKRTGV
+323 GAT
-338 PLMLLLLAL
+338 
-347 VFWITAVG
+347 
-355 ANVPSQWLMSVFT
+355 
-368 QLGTACRSAL
+368 CRSAL
-378 VSWESPVWLESLL
+378 ESSPVWLESLL

-499 LSAGR
+499 LAAEK
-504 PWMSGITLFVV
+504 PWMSGLALFGI

-527 FFLSQTV
+527 FFLSRTV
-534 LRGMPSAFVL
+534 LKGMPSAFVL

-572 AMTAAAPA
+572 AITAAAPA
-580 GAIIWLLQR
+580 GAVIWLLQR
-589 IPVGDGTLLTQIA
+589 IQIGDGTLLTQIA
-602 MFLEPLGGLMGLSG
+602 LFLEPLGGLMGLSG
-616 PILMAFLLGL
+616 PILLAFLLGL

-641 QSGMLMEGGSQT
+641 QSGMLVEGGSQT

-660 GWTWTTA
+660 GWTWMTA

-688 KETGSRK
+688 KETGSCK
-695 WAAISFLL
+695 WTAISFLL

-715 HGFFCLFGLA
+715 HGLFCFFGLT

>member
-1 MGEEKRPC
+1 MRMGEEKRPC

-47 RFLLGEKEAV
+47 RFLLGETEAV

-74 ACARDFLAFGDADAV
+74 ACARDFLAFGNADAV

-98 ERHLPLALQAMELMP
+98 ERHLPLALQVMELMP

-124 AEKKGIQIDDKKLS
+124 AEKKGIQIDVKKLS
-138 ALTGVPVVKTA
+138 DLTGVPVVETT

-173 RHTPFHKALPADFGK
+173 RHTPFHKALPEGFME

-193 EKLLPESENRPLL
+193 EKLLPESKNRPLL
-206 LDFLWQNEEDVLSE
+206 LDFLWQEEDVLPD
-220 EVGEEL
+220 GEL
-226 RQWRTRCNG
+226 RKWQNRCNA
-235 YFAGEE
+235 YFEGEE
-241 EALAV
+241 EVFAL

-252 LCFQKRAETLT
+252 LCFQKRAETL
-263 ADVCKKDKAKA
+263 AAAICKKNEEKG

-303 ITAVGANVPSQW
+303 ITAVGANVPSQM
-315 LMSVFTQL
+315 LMSTFTQL
-323 GTGMDKLFLRKRTGV
+323 GTELR
-338 PLMLLLLAL
+338 
-347 VFWITAVG
+347 
-355 ANVPSQWLMSVFT
+355 SV
-368 QLGTACRSAL
+368 L
-378 VSWESPVWLESLL
+378 VSWGSPVWLESLL

-484 CNGRFPTILLLTAVF
+484 CNGRFPTILLLIAVF
-499 LSAGR
+499 LSVGK
-504 PWMSGITLFVV
+504 PWMSGLALFLV

-527 FFLSQTV
+527 FFLSRTV
-534 LRGMPSAFVL
+534 LKGMPSAFVL

-572 AMTAAAPA
+572 AITAAAPA

-602 MFLEPLGGLMGLSG
+602 LFLEPLGGFMGLSG
-616 PILMAFLLGL
+616 PILLAFLLGL

-641 QSGMLMEGGSQT
+641 QSGMLVEGGSQT

-660 GWTWTTA
+660 GWTWMTA

-695 WAAISFLL
+695 WTMISFLL
-703 PTIIGICLCAAV
+703 PTVIGICLCAAV
-715 HGFFCLFGLA
+715 HGFFCLFGLT

>member
-1 MGEEKRPC
+1 MRMGEEKRPC

-47 RFLLGEKEAV
+47 RFWLGKKEAV

-89 AVVVDASAL
+89 AVVLDASAL
-98 ERHLPLALQAMELMP
+98 ERHLPLALQVMELMP

-124 AEKKGIQIDDKKLS
+124 AEKRGIYIDEKKLS

-158 LTAALEKVMEQEPHV
+158 LTAALEKVIEQEPHV
-173 RHTPFHKALPADFGK
+173 RHTPFHKALPEDFME

-193 EKLLPESENRPLL
+193 EKLLPESKNRPLL
-206 LDFLWQNEEDVLSE
+206 LDFLWQEDVLLD
-220 EVGEEL
+220 GEL
-226 RQWRTRCNG
+226 RQWSNRCKA

-241 EALAV
+241 EVFAL
-246 YRKERS
+246 YRKDRS

-263 ADVCKKDKAKA
+263 AAICKKNEGKA

-303 ITAVGANVPSQW
+303 ITAVGANVPSQM
-315 LMSVFTQL
+315 LMSAFTKL
-323 GTGMDKLFLRKRTGV
+323 GTV
-338 PLMLLLLAL
+338 
-347 VFWITAVG
+347 
-355 ANVPSQWLMSVFT
+355 
-368 QLGTACRSAL
+368 CRSAL
-378 VSWESPVWLESLL
+378 VSSPVWLESLL

-484 CNGRFPTILLLTAVF
+484 CNGRFPTILLLIAVF
-499 LSAGR
+499 LSVGK
-504 PWMSGITLFVV
+504 PWMSGFALFLV
-515 IGLSVGMTLLVS
+515 IGFSVGMTLLVS
-527 FFLSQTV
+527 FFLSRTV
-534 LRGMPSAFVL
+534 LKGMSSAFVL

-572 AMTAAAPA
+572 AITAAAPA

-589 IPVGDGTLLTQIA
+589 IPVGDSTLLTQIA

-641 QSGMLMEGGSQT
+641 QSGMLVEGGSQT

-695 WAAISFLL
+695 WTAISFLL
-703 PTIIGICLCAAV
+703 PTAIGICLCAVV
-715 HGFFCLFGLA
+715 HGLFCLFGLT

>member
-47 RFLLGEKEAV
+47 RFWLGEKEAV

-98 ERHLPLALQAMELMP
+98 ERHLPLALQVMELMP

-124 AEKKGIQIDDKKLS
+124 AEKKGISIDDKKLS
-138 ALTGVPVVKTA
+138 DLTGVPVVKTA

-173 RHTPFHKALPADFGK
+173 RHTPFHKTLPEDFAE

-193 EKLLPESENRPLL
+193 ENLLPKSKNRPLL
-206 LDFLWQNEEDVLSE
+206 LDFLWQKEEDVLSE

-226 RQWRTRCNG
+226 RQWRTKCNG

-263 ADVCKKDKAKA
+263 AAVCKKNEGKG
-274 DTTARMDKLFLRKRT
+274 DTTAQMDKLFLRKRT

-303 ITAVGANVPSQW
+303 ITAVGANVPSQM
-315 LMSVFTQL
+315 LMSAFT
-323 GTGMDKLFLRKRTGV
+323 K
-338 PLMLLLLAL
+338 
-347 VFWITAVG
+347 
-355 ANVPSQWLMSVFT
+355 
-368 QLGTACRSAL
+368 LGTACRSVL
-378 VSWESPVWLESLL
+378 VSWGSPVWLESLL

-484 CNGRFPTILLLTAVF
+484 CNGRFPTILLLIAVF
-499 LSAGR
+499 LSVGK
-504 PWMSGITLFVV
+504 PWMSGFALFVV

-527 FFLSQTV
+527 FFLSRTV
-534 LRGMPSAFVL
+534 LKGMPSAFVL

-572 AMTAAAPA
+572 AITAAAPA
-580 GAIIWLLQR
+580 GAVIWLLQR
-589 IPVGDGTLLTQIA
+589 IPMGDGTLLTQIA
-602 MFLEPLGGLMGLSG
+602 LFLEPLGGLMGLSG
-616 PILMAFLLGL
+616 PILLAFLLGL

-641 QSGMLMEGGSQT
+641 QSGMLVEGGSQT

-660 GWTWTTA
+660 GWTWMTA

-688 KETGSRK
+688 KETGSWK
-695 WAAISFLL
+695 WTAISFLL
-703 PTIIGICLCAAV
+703 PTAIGICLCAAV
-715 HGFFCLFGLA
+715 HGLFCFFGLT

>member
-1 MGEEKRPC
+1 MKEEKGLC

-20 STLFNALTGLK
+20 STLFNTLTGLK

-47 RFLLGEKEAV
+47 RFRLGEREAV

-74 ACARDFLAFGDADAV
+74 ACARDFLAFGDGDAV
-89 AVVVDASAL
+89 AVVLDASSL
-98 ERHLPLALQAMELMP
+98 ERHLPLALQVMELMP

-124 AEKKGIQIDDKKLS
+124 AEKKGIDIDGEKLS

-158 LTAALEKVMEQEPHV
+158 LTAALEQVMKQEPQV
-173 RHTPFHKALPADFGK
+173 IHTPFHEELLPDFAQ

-193 EKLLPESENRPLL
+193 ERLLPESKTRPLL
-206 LDFLWQNEEDVLSE
+206 LDLVWEETE
-220 EVGEEL
+220 ELLQAAENGETL
-226 RQWRTRCNG
+226 RQWKNKCMAC
-235 YFAGEE
+235 FAGEGDG
-241 EALAV
+241 LAA
-246 YRKERS
+246 YQKRRS
-252 LCFQKRAETLT
+252 LQFQKRGEVLA
-263 ADVCKKDKAKA
+263 AAVCKKEKTGMDG
-274 DTTARMDKLFLRKRT
+274 TARMDRLFLRKRT

-297 LALVFW
+297 LVLVFW

-315 LMSVFTQL
+315 LMSAFTQL
-323 GTGMDKLFLRKRTGV
+323 G
-338 PLMLLLLAL
+338 AE
-347 VFWITAVG
+347 W
-355 ANVPSQWLMSVFT
+355 
-368 QLGTACRSAL
+368 RSAL
-378 VSWESPVWLESLL
+378 VAWGSPAWLESLL

-484 CNGRFPTILLLTAVF
+484 CNGRFPTILLLSAVF
-499 LSAGR
+499 LSAGK
-504 PWMSGITLFVV
+504 PWLAGFALFFVV
-515 IGLSVGMTLLVS
+515 GLSVGMTLLVS
-527 FFLSQTV
+527 FFLSRTV

-557 LVRSL
+557 LLRSL

-572 AMTAAAPA
+572 AITAAAPA
-580 GAIIWLLQR
+580 GALIWMLQHVT
-589 IPVGDGTLLTQIA
+589 VGNGTLLTQIA
-602 MFLEPLGGLMGLSG
+602 AFLEPLGGLMGLSG

-641 QSGMLMEGGSQT
+641 QSGMLMEGGAQT

-675 NHFPCATTLLTIR
+675 NHFPCATTLQTIR
-688 KETGSRK
+688 KETGSCK
-695 WAAISFLL
+695 WTAVSFLL
-703 PTIIGICLCAAV
+703 PTAVGIFLCAAV
-715 HGFFCLFGLA
+715 HGIFCLFGLT